1 MERLRPSSDESCLS
15 NNGEKMIIRLTAL
28 FLFLFCSN
36 AMAGQEVLTAYPKT
50 GEFKFVWSGNSAVFK
65 SQDGKVTV
73 RCNFDQSLNGVDD
86 AAEPYIG
93 SSFLCNTGVTLILKQ
108 TSRDN
113 ACWLILMDKSGK
125 VLNDVS
131 VLIDRKSY

>member
-1 MERLRPSSDESCLS
+1 MIKRLIVSFSL
-15 NNGEKMIIRLTAL
+15 I
-28 FLFLFCSN
+28 FCSS
-36 AMAGQEVLTAYPKT
+36 ALAGQEVLTAYPST
-50 GEFKFVWSGNSAVFK
+50 GEFKFVWSGDSAVFK

-73 RCNFDQSLNGVDD
+73 RCTFDQSLNGVDD

-108 TSRDN
+108 TSRN
-113 ACWLILMDKSGK
+113 KASWLILMDKSGK